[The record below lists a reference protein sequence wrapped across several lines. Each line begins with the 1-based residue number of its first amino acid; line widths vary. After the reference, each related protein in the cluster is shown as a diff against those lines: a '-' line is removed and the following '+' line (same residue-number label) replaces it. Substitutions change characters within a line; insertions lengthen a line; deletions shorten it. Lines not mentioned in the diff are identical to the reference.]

1 MHAIAP
7 CSACALAQARPTMS
21 YIPLVFTVRLYMCA
35 RDLALPPDPWAP
47 KGSKYNMY
55 IPDITSD
62 ESYNHWVCKFSNNV
76 DVIMFVYKLSNN

>member
-1 MHAIAP
+1 
-7 CSACALAQARPTMS
+7 
-21 YIPLVFTVRLYMCA
+21 MCA